1 MVQCSRKALK
11 WCIARIIVHCN
22 IPEPPEETM
31 ADETN
36 VKADAAAPAEAAATV
51 AAKASEAASTKAKP
65 AKVLPASKAAPAR
78 KAKRATAKKTR
89 RSTAKTRT
97 ARTAQPKAAAAA
109 ANERNSTMNFDTNR
123 WFASFNALP
132 TATPFQTLFADA
144 GERGQDAVA
153 KSQKAAGELAELT
166 RDNVEALTEAGR
178 IAAEGMRSIGQDLV
192 ASTRAGVEKAADSV
206 RALAEAKSPTEFL
219 QIQSELARASFDRMV
234 GETSRLTESAVKL
247 AGEAFQPL
255 SNRASIASDKLN
267 TLTA

>member
-1 MVQCSRKALK
+1 
-11 WCIARIIVHCN
+11 
-22 IPEPPEETM
+22 M

-51 AAKASEAASTKAKP
+51 AATVEKASDTPSAKTKAP
-65 AKVLPASKAAPAR
+65 RAAKAAPAR
-78 KAKRATAKKTR
+78 QARKARKTTKTKTKAR
-89 RSTAKTRT
+89 RSVPKPRT

-109 ANERNSTMNFDTNR
+109 VNERNSTMNFDTNR
-123 WFASFNALP
+123 WFASFNAFP

-153 KSQKAAGELAELT
+153 KSQKVAGELAELT

-178 IAAEGMRSIGQDLV
+178 IAAEGARSIGQDLV
-192 ASTRAGVEKAADSV
+192 ASTRAHVEKAADSV

-219 QIQSELARASFDRMV
+219 QIQSDLARASFDRMV
-234 GETSRLTESAVKL
+234 GENSRLTESAVKL

-255 SNRASIASDKLN
+255 SNRASIAADKLN
-267 TLTA
+267 TITA

>member
-1 MVQCSRKALK
+1 
-11 WCIARIIVHCN
+11 
-22 IPEPPEETM
+22 M
-31 ADETN
+31 ADDTN
-36 VKADAAAPAEAAATV
+36 TKADATAPAEAAAAVVETV
-51 AAKASEAASTKAKP
+51 ASMNDAAVSTAKASRKGAGART
-65 AKVLPASKAAPAR
+65 SKA
-78 KAKRATAKKTR
+78 R
-89 RSTAKTRT
+89 RSATKPRT

-123 WFASFNALP
+123 WFASFNAFP

-153 KSQKAAGELAELT
+153 KSQKVAGELAELT
-166 RDNVEALTEAGR
+166 RDNVEALAEAGR
-178 IAAEGMRSIGQDLV
+178 IAAEGARSIGQELV

-219 QIQSELARASFDRMV
+219 QIQSDLVRASFDRMV

-255 SNRASIASDKLN
+255 SNRASVASDKLN

>member
-1 MVQCSRKALK
+1 
-11 WCIARIIVHCN
+11 
-22 IPEPPEETM
+22 M
-31 ADETN
+31 ADDTN
-36 VKADAAAPAEAAATV
+36 TKADATAPAEAAAAVVETV
-51 AAKASEAASTKAKP
+51 ASMNDAAVSTAKASRKGAGART
-65 AKVLPASKAAPAR
+65 SKA
-78 KAKRATAKKTR
+78 R
-89 RSTAKTRT
+89 RSATKPRT

-123 WFASFNALP
+123 WFASFNAFP

-153 KSQKAAGELAELT
+153 KSQKVAGELAELT
-166 RDNVEALTEAGR
+166 RDNVEALAEAGR
-178 IAAEGMRSIGQDLV
+178 IAAVGARSIGQELV

-219 QIQSELARASFDRMV
+219 QIQSDLVRASFDRMV

-247 AGEAFQPL
+247 AGEALQPL

-267 TLTA
+267 SLTA

>member
-1 MVQCSRKALK
+1 
-11 WCIARIIVHCN
+11 
-22 IPEPPEETM
+22 M
-31 ADETN
+31 ADDTN
-36 VKADAAAPAEAAATV
+36 TKADATAPAEAAAAVVETV
-51 AAKASEAASTKAKP
+51 ASMNDAAVSTAKASRKGAGART
-65 AKVLPASKAAPAR
+65 SKA
-78 KAKRATAKKTR
+78 R
-89 RSTAKTRT
+89 RSATKPRT

-123 WFASFNALP
+123 WFASFNAFP

-153 KSQKAAGELAELT
+153 KSQKVAGELAELT
-166 RDNVEALTEAGR
+166 RDNVEALAEAGR
-178 IAAEGMRSIGQDLV
+178 IAAEGARSIGQELV

-219 QIQSELARASFDRMV
+219 QIQSDLVRASFDRMV

-267 TLTA
+267 SLTA

>member
-1 MVQCSRKALK
+1 
-11 WCIARIIVHCN
+11 
-22 IPEPPEETM
+22 M
-31 ADETN
+31 ADDTN
-36 VKADAAAPAEAAATV
+36 TKADATAPAEGAAAVVETV
-51 AAKASEAASTKAKP
+51 ASMNDAAVSTAKASRKGAGART
-65 AKVLPASKAAPAR
+65 SKA
-78 KAKRATAKKTR
+78 R
-89 RSTAKTRT
+89 RSATKLRT

-123 WFASFNALP
+123 WFASFNAFP

-153 KSQKAAGELAELT
+153 KSQKVAGELAELT
-166 RDNVEALTEAGR
+166 RDNVEALAEAGR
-178 IAAEGMRSIGQDLV
+178 IAAEGARSIGQELV

-219 QIQSELARASFDRMV
+219 QIQSDLVRASFDRMV

-267 TLTA
+267 SLTA